1 MVVAFLIARD
11 IIYFFSFLIL
21 FNEIKIFVCIVYVS
35 LFAIIEI
42 LFTKY
47 NLQLQIEYKYNN
59 QQQVFSYYY
68 LFSNFVMIIFTN
80 ELIMVMFHNGQ
91 TLKIVTLS
99 ARWIDICC
107 LYRK

>member
-59 QQQVFSYYY
+59 QQQVF
-68 LFSNFVMIIFTN
+68 
-80 ELIMVMFHNGQ
+80 
-91 TLKIVTLS
+91 
-99 ARWIDICC
+99 
-107 LYRK
+107 